1 MNLGQFIDTFK
12 EAIAQRVVESY
23 PPLYRPSENGHELP
37 RLLRKPLGAQ
47 EDAIRGAALSLEAHR
62 GTTVV
67 GEMGTGKTFIAAAAA
82 HLAGFKRILVLCP
95 PHLVPKWKREVE
107 MTVPGARAVIV
118 KSITDLERLRLSTG
132 SGPLFAV
139 MSREKAKLSYRW
151 MPAVIQRWA
160 VSKGRLL
167 RDEETVEPFR
177 VPCCP
182 DCTAQV
188 VDKDGVPLTD
198 ADLNRRKHT
207 CAGCG
212 SPLWQADRSGPA
224 RYPLADYVKHHMKGF
239 FDLLVGDEVH
249 EYKGRGSAQGI
260 AAGVLADVCGKSLS
274 LSGTLMGGYSSTLFH
289 LLYRFSP
296 EIRTDFGRSDEH
308 RWIQRYGFEEHT
320 VGKPDDDSVEDGRFS
335 RRRKY
340 RKVVRERPGLVPS
353 ALFHIIGNTVFLR
366 LADVASGL
374 PPYDEQ
380 VMLSSMDSEEDATGY
395 SQRSAYNTVYEEL
408 RLKLAE
414 ALKAGSKRLL
424 ATYLQ
429 TLLAYP
435 DGCTRG
441 ETVFDPRSGEV
452 IVQVPPLSEEKLYPK
467 EKALI
472 DMVAAERM
480 EGRRVLVYATHTG
493 TRDIT
498 ERMDDMLTRHGFR
511 VAVMKADA
519 VAPER
524 REAWVADRV
533 KQGIDVMICHP
544 RLVQTGL
551 DLIDFPTLIW
561 YETDYS
567 VYVMR
572 QASRRSWRIGQTRPV
587 KVVFM
592 SYKNTLQADALK
604 LVAKKLQS
612 SLAVEGELPE
622 DGLAAYGDDGDDLM
636 MALARKIV
644 SGDEEEDE
652 TVEAVFAQA
661 RDAEAASEEY
671 LVDDGW
677 KTVEIE
683 PEAVEVNGNGHHAGG
698 IGPTVELVLDNGHH
712 GQRQWPCACPGQREW
727 QRPPRRGRG
736 AAAVAVL
743 LGGVHGRG
751 AGEAEGPGPQ
761 ASARSHVPVRVGA
774 GNGTGAGGGAGRRRA
789 LGCNTQ
795 GEVVARSA
803 MASPCTAMCA
813 GFFAFQ
819 PARFMC
825 AALFFC
831 PFSGEVL
838 IPLLRS
844 PSSASDGP
852 SGEAARNGQPIK
864 RRLTLN
870 LASTFQRW
878 LKVWRSRAFSMLRSG
893 QTAIDGEAGERER
906 LIPRCSAVPTRAG
919 STFRAILSVP
929 G

>member
-1 MNLGQFIDTFK
+1 MNLGQFINTFK

-23 PPLYRPSENGHELP
+23 PPLYRPSENGHKLP

-47 EDAIRGAALSLEAHR
+47 EDAIKGAALSLEAHR

-82 HLAGFKRILVLCP
+82 HMAGFKRILVLGP

-118 KSITDLERLRLSTG
+118 KSITDLERLRLSVG

-167 RDEETVEPFR
+167 RDEETGEPFR

-182 DCTAQV
+182 DCTAQI

-198 ADLNRRKHT
+198 EDLNRRKHT
-207 CAGCG
+207 CANCG
-212 SPLWQADRSGPA
+212 SPLWQADKSGPA

-320 VGKPDDDSVEDGRFS
+320 VGKPDDDAVEDGRNS
-335 RRRKY
+335 RRRKF

-374 PPYDEQ
+374 PPYEEQ

-441 ETVFDPRSGEV
+441 ETVFDPRSGDV
-452 IVQVPPLSEEKLYPK
+452 IVQVPPLSEERLYPK

-480 EGRRVLVYATHTG
+480 AGRRVLVYATHTG

-498 ERMDDMLTRHGFR
+498 ERMNDMLTRHGFR

-592 SYKNTLQADALK
+592 SYRNTLQADALK

-661 RDAEAASEEY
+661 RDAEAASEEF

-677 KTVEIE
+677 KVVEVE
-683 PEAVEVNGNGHHAGG
+683 PEAAPVNGNGHHANGNGHETIG
-698 IGPTVELVLDNGHH
+698 IGPTVELALGNGHH
-712 GQRQWPCACPGQREW
+712 PNGNGHAPAPVNGNGHHDEAPEPQQSLFSWAEFMAEEPVKPKG
-727 QRPPRRGRG
+727 RGRKPQP
-736 AAAVAVL
+736 AATSLFEWAL
-743 LGGVHGRG
+743 EMEQER
-751 AGEAEGPGPQ
+751 EEEP
-761 ASARSHVPVRVGA
+761 VGA
-774 GNGTGAGGGAGRRRA
+774 GR
-789 LGCNTQ
+789 
-795 GEVVARSA
+795 
-803 MASPCTAMCA
+803 
-813 GFFAFQ
+813 
-819 PARFMC
+819 
-825 AALFFC
+825 
-831 PFSGEVL
+831 
-838 IPLLRS
+838 
-844 PSSASDGP
+844 
-852 SGEAARNGQPIK
+852 
-864 RRLTLN
+864 
-870 LASTFQRW
+870 
-878 LKVWRSRAFSMLRSG
+878 
-893 QTAIDGEAGERER
+893 
-906 LIPRCSAVPTRAG
+906 
-919 STFRAILSVP
+919 
-929 G
+929 